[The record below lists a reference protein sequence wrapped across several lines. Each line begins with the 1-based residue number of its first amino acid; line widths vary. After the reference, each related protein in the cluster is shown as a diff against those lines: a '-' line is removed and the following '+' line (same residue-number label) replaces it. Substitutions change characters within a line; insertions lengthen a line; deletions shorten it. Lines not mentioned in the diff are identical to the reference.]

1 MGKTSLLETDRLQVS
16 EGSYRRVIILN
27 CVYARN
33 EESEVE
39 KLGCFNVTLRENRD
53 DESPEYF
60 RRFDDDN
67 VGIYWLLNDL
77 KTQETSFLG
86 YLLH

>member
-1 MGKTSLLETDRLQVS
+1 M
-16 EGSYRRVIILN
+16 
-27 CVYARN
+27 
-33 EESEVE
+33 
-39 KLGCFNVTLRENRD
+39 TLRENRGSRD